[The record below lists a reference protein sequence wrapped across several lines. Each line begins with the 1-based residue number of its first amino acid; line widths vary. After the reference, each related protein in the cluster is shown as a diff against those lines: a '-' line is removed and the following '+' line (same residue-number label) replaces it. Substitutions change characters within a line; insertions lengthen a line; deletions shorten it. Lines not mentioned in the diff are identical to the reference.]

1 MAARRKQ
8 FRGSVGPKSLI
19 DTTSGGT
26 LKMRAIGTRSGPT
39 RQNRLRLGRTAVSQ
53 DTGRG
58 SVSGPGIKRSGAVM
72 LLRKNK
78 PKASKI
84 GGAKGEWRRVEGGWK
99 RRRFTAA
106 QRKTFRSRKS
116 PSTQNNGPR

>member
-1 MAARRKQ
+1 MASRRKQ

-26 LKMRAIGTRSGPT
+26 LKMKAIGTRSGGF
-39 RQNRLRLGRTAVSQ
+39 RRRTPVSVG
-53 DTGRG
+53 TTAHPEKARG
-58 SVSGPGIKRSGAVM
+58 IAGSAAS
-72 LLRKNK
+72 LLRKKK
-78 PKASKI
+78 PKASNI
-84 GGAKGEWRRVEGGWK
+84 GGAAGDWRKVDGGWK
-99 RRRFTAA
+99 RRRFTVA